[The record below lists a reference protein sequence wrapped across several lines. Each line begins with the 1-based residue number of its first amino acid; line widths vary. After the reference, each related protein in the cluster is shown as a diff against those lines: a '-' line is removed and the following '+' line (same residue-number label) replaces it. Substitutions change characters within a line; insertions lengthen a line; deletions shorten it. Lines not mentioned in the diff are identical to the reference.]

1 MNSQPANNTENAT
14 ANTRRGKIAR
24 LPAHIRRQLNQR
36 LENNEPAQTILPWLN
51 TFPET
56 RQILASQ
63 FDGASITPQNL
74 SEWRQGGFR
83 EWLLLQ
89 ELMDHATRLHEGL
102 SELPACEPAA
112 LADDLATALAARY
125 AALLNNW
132 DGEITPDFE
141 AKIKFLRGLSQDI
154 TRLQKSLH
162 FAAQQNRDLAR
173 QKKQDAAEDLKAAKE
188 DAVDRLLTNSRLD
201 FLSTGP
207 GSSIR
212 HPRVA
217 IERASSE
224 SEVAAI
230 LHRFISDSIAL
241 NPTKTASAAAS
252 SPAASSLENGTSI

>member
-1 MNSQPANNTENAT
+1 MNSSPIPSVSPAPCLPSPH
-14 ANTRRGKIAR
+14 TRRGKIAR
-24 LPAHIRRQLNQR
+24 LPSSIRRQLNLR
-36 LENNEPAQTILPWLN
+36 LENNEPADSILPWLN
-51 TFPET
+51 ALPET
-56 RQILASQ
+56 QQILAAQ
-63 FDGASITPQNL
+63 FNHAPITPQNL
-74 SEWRQGGFR
+74 SEWRQAGFR

-89 ELMDHATRLHEGL
+89 ELMDHAARLHEGV
-102 SELPACEPAA
+102 SDLPDFEPAA

-132 DGEITPDFE
+132 DGELTPEFE

-162 FAAQQNRDLAR
+162 RAAQDNRDLAR
-173 QKKQDAAEDLKAAKE
+173 QKKQDAAEDLKTAKK
-188 DAVDRLLTNSRLD
+188 DAVDRLLKNSRLD

-217 IERASSE
+217 VENASSE

-230 LHRFISDSIAL
+230 LHRFISDSIAP
-241 NPTKTASAAAS
+241 NPTKTP
-252 SPAASSLENGTSI
+252 SPEPVS